1 MCGCACRCKKKRRK
15 ERKIPTVCNTPFISL
30 KLCVCVGVGVL
41 LICEYVGVGV
51 FKGVWVSVWM
61 CHTCVGVRVGVKK
74 RARREHTSKIT
85 HIGHCIAAP
94 AIRLDSFIFGN
105 WLKTGSLSSVSPCG
119 AVGLSLSLS
128 CFPPVAEMR

>member
-1 MCGCACRCKKKRRK
+1 M
-15 ERKIPTVCNTPFISL
+15 CNTPFISL

-74 RARREHTSKIT
+74 RARKEHTSKIT

-94 AIRLDSFIFGN
+94 
-105 WLKTGSLSSVSPCG
+105 GSETREAQLRTIYD
-119 AVGLSLSLS
+119 AVTTPAQ
-128 CFPPVAEMR
+128 CPHPQRP